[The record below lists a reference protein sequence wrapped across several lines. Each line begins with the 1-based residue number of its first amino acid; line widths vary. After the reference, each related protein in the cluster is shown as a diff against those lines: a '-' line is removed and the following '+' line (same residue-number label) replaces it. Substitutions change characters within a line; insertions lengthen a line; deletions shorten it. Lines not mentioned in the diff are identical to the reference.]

1 MTAKISA
8 VSGDSVGTPQRG
20 ILIICPTISLQE
32 SLLYYRFS
40 TSISSQKKFAALSN
54 ERIQE
59 VCKWSCNEN
68 IPNDKYLT
76 ELPLALLVPSA
87 FSTGLYLK
95 NLLKIALIQRK
106 IQKIIF
112 FPFAI

>member
-1 MTAKISA
+1 M
-8 VSGDSVGTPQRG
+8 
-20 ILIICPTISLQE
+20 
-32 SLLYYRFS
+32 
-40 TSISSQKKFAALSN
+40 SN

-76 ELPLALLVPSA
+76 ELPPALLVPSA

-106 IQKIIF
+106 IKKIKF
-112 FPFAI
+112 FPLQFSNSSNNDLK